1 MMPAMG
7 LPDYDELE
15 TVLSGVG
22 SDLDAAQAHGL
33 IGGVPWRS
41 LPDDPC
47 IPGIWD
53 ASCIP

>member
-1 MMPAMG
+1 MG